1 MAREPGYCLHKPTGQ
16 AYVRFNG
23 KLHYLGQYGS
33 AESKERYN
41 RLKAEWLVNRNTK
54 RFQAKSTGP
63 TIADMALAYLDHA
76 EAYYGPQSSEYVNL
90 KLAIRP
96 LSELYATAQ
105 SSDFGAVQY
114 RAVRDWWLSDK
125 KRSRQYINKQMRRLV
140 RIIKWSVGNG
150 LIPAD
155 NYAVIKCVD
164 SLKRGR
170 CTAKETK
177 PILPVDAKLVAAT
190 LPHLTQVVA
199 DMVRFQQ
206 LVGCR
211 PGELV
216 KITPSMVDRSSDV
229 WTIALSE
236 HKTAYRGKTRTIYVG
251 PKAQVI
257 LTPYLLR
264 GADDACFSPQES
276 ERQRLDAVHAK
287 RVTPMSCGNRPGSN
301 CIARKLH
308 KSPGTSFTTSSY
320 CKSINAACKRAKL
333 DHWHPNQL
341 RHSAA
346 TEIRRQFGLEAAQV
360 ILGHSGAD
368 ITQVYAE
375 KDASKAIE
383 VARRIG

>member
-23 KLHYLGQYGS
+23 KLHYLGEYGS
-33 AESKERYN
+33 EESKERYN
-41 RLKAEWLVNRNTK
+41 RLKAEWLVNRHSEK
-54 RFQAKSTGP
+54 YSPQATGP
-63 TIADMALAYLDHA
+63 TIADICLAFLDHA
-76 EAYYGPQSSEYVNL
+76 DVYYAASDEAYQYR
-90 KLAIRP
+90 LAIKP
-96 LSELYATAQ
+96 LSELYATLPARA
-105 SSDFGAVQY
+105 FGVVEF
-114 RAVRDWWLSDK
+114 RTVRQWWLSDP
-125 KRSRQYINKQMRRLV
+125 KRSRQYVNKLMKRVLHVFR
-140 RIIKWSVGNG
+140 WSAGEG
-150 LIPAD
+150 MIPP
-155 NYAVIKCVD
+155 IHETLKCVD

-170 CTAKETK
+170 TAAPEST
-177 PILPVDAKLVAAT
+177 PITCVDAKLVKAT
-190 LPHLTQVVA
+190 LPHLTKVVA

-216 KITPSMVDRSSDV
+216 KITPSMVDRSGEV
-229 WTIALSE
+229 WTISLTE
-236 HKTAYRGKTRTIYVG
+236 HKTAYRGKSRILYVG
-251 PKAQVI
+251 PAAQKV

-276 ERQRLDAVHAK
+276 ERQRLEAVHAA
-287 RVTPMSCGNRPGSN
+287 RTTPLNSGNRPGSN
-301 CIARKLH
+301 KLARKPR
-308 KSPGTSFTTSSY
+308 KAPRTAFDTGSY
-320 CKSINAACKRAKL
+320 ANSIRYACRRAKL

-375 KDASKAIE
+375 KDALKAIE

>member
-23 KLHYLGQYGS
+23 KLHYLGEYGS
-33 AESKERYN
+33 EASKEAYN
-41 RLKAEWLVNRNTK
+41 RLKAEWLVNRHSQK
-54 RFQAKSTGP
+54 FVKAGP
-63 TIADMALAYLDHA
+63 TIADICLAFLDHA
-76 EAYYGPQSSEYVNL
+76 EAYYAATDDGYQY
-90 KLAIRP
+90 KLAVRP
-96 LSELYATAQ
+96 LSELYARTQA
-105 SSDFGAVQY
+105 SAFGVVEF

-125 KRSRQYINKQMRRLV
+125 TRSRRYVNSMMKRLIRV
-140 RIIKWSVGNG
+140 FKWSAGEG
-150 LIPAD
+150 TIPPSIPDALK
-155 NYAVIKCVD
+155 YVD
-164 SLKRGR
+164 PLKAGR
-170 CTAKETK
+170 CTAPETDG
-177 PILPVDAKLVAAT
+177 ITSVDAKLVKAT

-236 HKTAYRGKTRTIYVG
+236 HKTSYRGKTRILYVG
-251 PKAQVI
+251 PNAQKV

-276 ERQRLDAVHAK
+276 ERQRLEAVHAA
-287 RVTPMSCGNRPGSN
+287 RTTPLNSGNRPGSN
-301 CIARKLH
+301 KLARKPR
-308 KSPGTSFTTSSY
+308 KAPRTAFDTGSY
-320 CKSINAACKRAKL
+320 ANSIRYACRRAKL

-346 TEIRRQFGLEAAQV
+346 TEIRKQFGLEYAQV
-360 ILGHSGAD
+360 VLGHSGAD

-375 KDASKAIE
+375 RDSEKAIE